1 MSEGHETC
9 QDMASDFLKI
19 VKTNGEEKKIVNC
32 FINYIK
38 FYVYKKYEKDFWETN
53 KPTDLIDISN
63 EIVRSLEIHKEMF
76 PI

>member
-1 MSEGHETC
+1 
-9 QDMASDFLKI
+9 MASDFLKI

>member
-1 MSEGHETC
+1 
-9 QDMASDFLKI
+9 MASDFLKI

-38 FYVYKKYEKDFWETN
+38 FYVDKKYENNFWEAN
-53 KPTDLIDISN
+53 KPTDIIDISN
-63 EIVRSLEIHKEMF
+63 EIVRSLENHKEMF